1 MFEKM
6 LNAMNLS
13 DDYDDEFDDD
23 ELYDGDDKS
32 SFFNKFSK
40 KDEEE
45 RRPVLNKPAEKETRV
60 SRPSPKVTPM
70 MRNKGKGAAVMEVCV
85 IKPSSFEDAREISE
99 TLLAERTVLLNMK
112 GLDLG
117 VAQRIIDFTCG
128 TCYAIDG
135 NLQRIE
141 DYIFIITPAGV
152 ELSGDLAGIVDAF
165 DFTGIQTGF

>member
-1 MFEKM
+1 MFERM
-6 LNAMNLS
+6 LDAMHLG
-13 DDYDDEFDDD
+13 DDYDEYDDE
-23 ELYDGDDKS
+23 ELYDEEEEK
-32 SFFNKFSK
+32 SFFNKFGK

-45 RRPVLNKPAEKETRV
+45 KRPVLNKPSEKENR
-60 SRPSPKVTPM
+60 SFKPAQKVTPM
-70 MRNKGKGAAVMEVCV
+70 RNKSKGAVMEVCV

>member
-1 MFEKM
+1 MFERM
-6 LNAMNLS
+6 LDAMHLS
-13 DDYDDEFDDD
+13 DDYDDYDDD
-23 ELYDGDDKS
+23 ELYDEEDK

-40 KDEEE
+40 NDED
-45 RRPVLNKPAEKETRV
+45 RRPALNKPAEKEQRAV
-60 SRPSPKVTPM
+60 RPAPKITP
-70 MRNKGKGAAVMEVCV
+70 MRNKSKGTVMEVCV
-85 IKPSSFEDAREISE
+85 IKPSSFEDARDISE
-99 TLLAERTVLLNMK
+99 TLLADRTVLLNMK

>member
-1 MFEKM
+1 MFERM
-6 LNAMNLS
+6 LDAMHLS
-13 DDYDDEFDDD
+13 DDYDDYDDD
-23 ELYDGDDKS
+23 ELYDEEDK

-40 KDEEE
+40 NDED
-45 RRPVLNKPAEKETRV
+45 RRPALNKPAEKEQRAVRTA
-60 SRPSPKVTPM
+60 PKITP
-70 MRNKGKGAAVMEVCV
+70 MRNKSKGTVMEVCV

>member
-1 MFEKM
+1 MFERM
-6 LNAMNLS
+6 LDAMHLG
-13 DDYDDEFDDD
+13 DDYDDYED
-23 ELYDGDDKS
+23 EDLYEEEEEK

-40 KDEEE
+40 KEPEEK
-45 RRPVLNKPAEKETRV
+45 RPVLNKPSEREVRASK
-60 SRPSPKVTPM
+60 PAPKITP
-70 MRNKGKGAAVMEVCV
+70 MRNKAKGAVMEVCV